1 MNELISCT
9 KIISTYP
16 GYGFTP
22 EKMKKLVERGK
33 IPAHIVE
40 GTVLYDKQ
48 DIISYV
54 KETDEFKKNI

>member
-1 MNELISCT
+1 MDLPLKNEETSR
-9 KIISTYP
+9 
-16 GYGFTP
+16 
-22 EKMKKLVERGK
+22 EGK

-54 KETDEFKKNI
+54 KEIDEFKKYI